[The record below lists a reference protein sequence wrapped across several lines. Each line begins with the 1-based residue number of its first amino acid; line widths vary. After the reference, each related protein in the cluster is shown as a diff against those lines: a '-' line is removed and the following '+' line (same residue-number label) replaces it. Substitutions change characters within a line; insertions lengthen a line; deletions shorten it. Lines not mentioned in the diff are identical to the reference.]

1 MAKKSAIAKN
11 KKRQEK
17 VDRAWDK
24 REKLREK
31 AKDMSL
37 SEEEREA
44 ARLKLN
50 KMPRDT
56 SHVRLRNRCAL
67 TGRSRGYSRKF
78 QLSRNCFREMSLAGL
93 IPGITKASW

>member
-1 MAKKSAIAKN
+1 MAKKSSIAKQ
-11 KKRQEK
+11 KRRELIVK
-17 VDRAWDK
+17 RAWDK
-24 REKLREK
+24 RSDLRRIS
-31 AKDMSL
+31 KDMSL
-37 SEEEREA
+37 SEEEREL

-56 SHVRLRNRCAL
+56 CYIRLRNRCAL

-78 QLSRNCFREMSLAGL
+78 RLSRNCFREMALEGS

>member
-11 KKRQEK
+11 NHRKESVSRAWKKRSE
-17 VDRAWDK
+17 
-24 REKLREK
+24 LRK
-31 AKDMSL
+31 TAKDMSL
-37 SEEEREA
+37 TEEEREL

-56 SHVRLRNRCAL
+56 SHVRLRNRCEL

-78 QLSRNCFREMSLAGL
+78 RLSRNCFREMALDGL
-93 IPGITKASW
+93 IPGVTKASW

>member
-11 KKRQEK
+11 KQRKEK
-17 VDRAWDK
+17 VDRAWEK
-24 REKLREK
+24 RAQLREASK
-31 AKDMSL
+31 NMSL

-50 KMPRDT
+50 KMSRDT
-56 SHVRLRNRCAL
+56 SHVRLRNRCSL

-93 IPGITKASW
+93 IPGVTKASW

>member
-11 KKRQEK
+11 KRREEKVNRAFDKRQE
-17 VDRAWDK
+17 
-24 REKLREK
+24 LREK
-31 AKDMSL
+31 SKDMSL
-37 SEEEREA
+37 SEEEREE

-56 SHVRLRNRCAL
+56 SHVRLRNRCEL

-78 QLSRNCFREMSLAGL
+78 RISRNCFREMSLDGV

>member
-11 KKRQEK
+11 KQRKAK
-17 VDRAWDK
+17 VDRAWEK
-24 REKLREK
+24 RAQLREM

-37 SEEEREA
+37 SEEEREE
-44 ARLKLN
+44 ARMKLN

-56 SHVRLRNRCAL
+56 SHTRVRNRCAL

>member
-11 KKRQEK
+11 NQRKKRVQQAWEK
-17 VDRAWDK
+17 RA
-24 REKLREK
+24 ELRQT
-31 AKDMSL
+31 AKNMNI
-37 SEEEREA
+37 SEEEREL

-56 SHVRLRNRCAL
+56 SHVRVRNRCEL
-67 TGRSRGYSRKF
+67 TGRSRGYARKF
-78 QLSRNCFREMSLAGL
+78 RLSRNCFREMSLEGL